1 MFLLSAFVSK
11 ADSYSVGDSHT
22 MEVVDE
28 MQLPTI
34 MVIPY
39 KKSGESYKDI
49 LQNDFDKRIAVAA
62 VQEGFNQRGV
72 TTIDFEAKMNAAMRS
87 ANFEMNDAQTV
98 DKQLIRNSGSDIYVS
113 VDIKKDFTVNGNRVS
128 LILKAYET
136 ASGNIIASKQ
146 TWSPRFR
153 TSAIDKLAS
162 LSIKIMLD
170 DFLAQVN
177 TNFQKKASSGN
188 TIVLNVSIASDSMTD
203 MDTELGNDMI
213 PLSDLLRLWV
223 KKNAY
228 KGKYHVQGSV
238 AEAVIFDQIQVP
250 PKDENGN
257 PFSVSDFAFNLW
269 DYLRSDVGI
278 AVKKR
283 VDGNT
288 VYITIQE

>member
-11 ADSYSVGDSHT
+11 ADSYSVGNSHT

-39 KKSGESYKDI
+39 KKTGESYKDI

-72 TTIDFEAKMNAAMRS
+72 TTIDFEAKMNAAMRA

-113 VDIKKDFTVNGNRVS
+113 VDIKKDFAANGNRVS

-153 TSAIDKLAS
+153 SNALDKLTS
-162 LSIKIMLD
+162 LAIKIMLD
-170 DFLAQVN
+170 DFLNQVN
-177 TNFQKKASSGN
+177 ANFQKKASNGN
-188 TIVLNVSIASDSMTD
+188 TIVLNVSIASDSATD

-213 PLSDLLRLWV
+213 PLSDLLRIWV
-223 KKNAY
+223 KKNAFN
-228 KGKYHVQGSV
+228 GSYHVQGSV
-238 AEAVIFDQIQVP
+238 AEAIIFDQIQVP
-250 PKDENGN
+250 PKDGNGN

-269 DYLRSDVGI
+269 DYLRSDIGI
-278 AVKKR
+278 ACKKR